1 MDNAN
6 RQIRINMEVL
16 QSILI
21 KHTLGLTFNI
31 VSSPPLN
38 GVFCQNVLASNPP
51 QFCTIWYIACLWL
64 LKLMY
69 KTRSFQSLYILKVPS
84 PTAVKL
90 IYNIMCGKLFTKFY
104 DHQRTLKIFCL
115 MVVIYTYN
123 YHKVRNL

>member
-1 MDNAN
+1 
-6 RQIRINMEVL
+6 MEVL

-21 KHTLGLTFNI
+21 KHTVGLTLNI

-38 GVFCQNVLASNPP
+38 GVFCQNVLASNLPN
-51 QFCTIWYIACLWL
+51 FCNIWYIACLWL

-69 KTRSFQSLYILKVPS
+69 KTRSFQSLHILKVLS

-90 IYNIMCGKLFTKFY
+90 IYNIMCGKLFTKFC
-104 DHQRTLKIFCL
+104 DHQRTLKISYL

-123 YHKVRNL
+123 HHKVRNLQYYATIK